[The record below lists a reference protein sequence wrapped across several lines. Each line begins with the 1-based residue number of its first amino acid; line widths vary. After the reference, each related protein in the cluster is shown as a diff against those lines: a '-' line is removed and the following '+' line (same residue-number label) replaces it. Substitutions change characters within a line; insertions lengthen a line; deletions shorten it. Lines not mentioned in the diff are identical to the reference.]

1 MARSLVTIRLREA
14 LGTEASE
21 DLAVAFEENKKEML
35 LASHDRFE
43 SRLAIVSAEL
53 RAELTRTQAELRQ
66 EIAAGDAALRVVL
79 SEGLSKI
86 RTEMG
91 DLRAD
96 VLRWLFVFWV
106 GQIMAVATLLA
117 FMLRTFAGR

>member
-1 MARSLVTIRLREA
+1 MARPLVSSRLRET
-14 LGTEASE
+14 LGPDASE
-21 DLAVAFEENKKEML
+21 DLATALEDAKKEML

-66 EIAAGDAALRVVL
+66 EIAAGDAALRVALV
-79 SEGLSKI
+79 EGLSKI

-96 VLRWLFVFWV
+96 VLRWSFVFWV
-106 GQIMAVATLLA
+106 GQILAIATLLA
-117 FMLRTFAGR
+117 FMLRAFPRP

>member
-1 MARSLVTIRLREA
+1 MARPLVTIRLRDR

-21 DLAVAFEENKKEML
+21 DLATALEDTKKEML
-35 LASHDRFE
+35 LGSHDRFE

-66 EIAAGDAALRVVL
+66 EIAAGDAARRVVL
-79 SEGLSKI
+79 IDGLSRI
-86 RTEMG
+86 RSEMG

-96 VLRWLFVFWV
+96 VLRWSFVFWV
-106 GQIMAVATLLA
+106 GQIIAMATLLA
-117 FMLRTFAGR
+117 FTLRPFAHP

>member
-1 MARSLVTIRLREA
+1 MARPLVTIRLRDT

-21 DLAVAFEENKKEML
+21 DLATALEDTKKEML

-79 SEGLSKI
+79 IDGLSRI
-86 RTEMG
+86 RSEMG

-96 VLRWLFVFWV
+96 VLRWSFVFWV
-106 GQIMAVATLLA
+106 GQIIAMATLLA
-117 FMLRTFAGR
+117 FTLRPFAHP